1 MDLQRQKNS
10 EHTRANGA
18 KSKCGELM
26 KGKAKSKMWNT
37 SVTLKKKK
45 KKSGGNLGEEKGPV
59 TVDSWK
65 LPTKVEMEAWF
76 EIQLNFLKPSQL
88 KLCSQPALHSKPKV

>member
-1 MDLQRQKNS
+1 M
-10 EHTRANGA
+10 EHI
-18 KSKCGELM
+18 CYP
-26 KGKAKSKMWNT
+26 
-37 SVTLKKKK
+37 KKK
-45 KKSGGNLGEEKGPV
+45 KKSGGSLGEEKGPV
-59 TVDSWK
+59 TFDSWK